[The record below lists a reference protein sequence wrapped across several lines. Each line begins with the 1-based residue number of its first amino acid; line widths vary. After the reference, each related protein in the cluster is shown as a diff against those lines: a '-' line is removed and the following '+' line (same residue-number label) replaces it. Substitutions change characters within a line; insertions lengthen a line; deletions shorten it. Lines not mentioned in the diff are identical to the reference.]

1 MRRYLVTRLAQSV
14 VVVLLVT
21 TISFFLI
28 RLAPGDPFS
37 FVGDITMSAAARD
50 QLRVQYGYNKP

>member
-1 MRRYLVTRLAQSV
+1 VRRYFAARLAQSV
-14 VVVLLVT
+14 IVVVLVT

-37 FVGDITMSAAARD
+37 FAGDFAMNAAVRD
-50 QLRVQYGYNKP
+50 QLRAQFG